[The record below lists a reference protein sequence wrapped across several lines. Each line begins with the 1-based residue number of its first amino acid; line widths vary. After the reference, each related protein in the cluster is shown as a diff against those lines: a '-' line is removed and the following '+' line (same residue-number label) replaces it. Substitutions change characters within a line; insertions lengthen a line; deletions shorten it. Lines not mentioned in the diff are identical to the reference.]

1 MNYRHAFHA
10 GNFADVM
17 KHALLAWTVEYL
29 KRKPKPFLALDSHA
43 GAGLYRLDAPEAAR
57 TGEWRDG
64 IARVLAA
71 ADVPAETAPYLATV
85 RSFGA
90 GAYPGSPLL
99 LKALLRKTD
108 RLVACERHPEDA
120 AALALALGGGRG
132 RLSVLRQDGYGALRA
147 LPPPERRG
155 LVLIDPPY
163 EAPDEFDR
171 VVAALKTVHRL
182 FATGTVLAWY
192 PIKAGWGT
200 EAFLAELSQ
209 IGLKRALAA
218 ELRVT
223 AEDPKRL
230 TGSGLVVVNPP
241 FGFEEA
247 ARRMLDWLARV
258 LGRNGSAAM
267 RLIPIA
273 QDGKGQA
280 A

>member
-1 MNYRHAFHA
+1 MNYRHAYHA

-17 KHALLAWTVEYL
+17 KHALLTWTVEHL
-29 KRKPKPFLALDSHA
+29 KKKPKPFLALDTHA
-43 GAGLYRLDAPEAAR
+43 GAGLYRLDAGEAAR

-64 IARVLAA
+64 IARAIAA
-71 ADVPAETAPYLATV
+71 SEAPAAIAPYLAAV

-90 GAYPGSPLL
+90 GAYPGSPVL

-108 RLVACERHPEDA
+108 RLVACELHPEDG
-120 AALALALGGGRG
+120 AALARALGGGRG
-132 RLSVLRQDGYGALRA
+132 RISVLRQDGYGALRA

-171 VVAALKTVHRL
+171 VVDALKRAHRR
-182 FATGTVLAWY
+182 FATGILMAWY

-209 IGLKRALAA
+209 VGLKRVLAA
-218 ELRVT
+218 ELRVA
-223 AEDPKRL
+223 AEGPKRL

-241 FGFEEA
+241 FGFEDA
-247 ARRMLDWLARV
+247 ARAILDWLARE
-258 LGRNGSAAM
+258 LGRDPAAAW
-267 RLIPIA
+267 RVVRIA
-273 QDGKGQA
+273 GEEA
-280 A
+280 P